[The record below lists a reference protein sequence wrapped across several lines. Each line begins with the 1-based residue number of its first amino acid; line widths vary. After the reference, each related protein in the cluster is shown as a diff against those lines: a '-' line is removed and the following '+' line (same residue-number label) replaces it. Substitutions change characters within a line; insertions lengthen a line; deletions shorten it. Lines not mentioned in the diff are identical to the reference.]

1 MVSSKKYSKWV
12 NKRGSREDTES
23 SQRDLNSVQQNI
35 RNKFPKLDQASDAR
49 LPSKNSTSI
58 GFDHKRKVDFSD
70 VDELIGEEF
79 LTAVATKK
87 GPSRSPPKIRK
98 QQTNS

>member
-1 MVSSKKYSKWV
+1 M
-12 NKRGSREDTES
+12 
-23 SQRDLNSVQQNI
+23 
-35 RNKFPKLDQASDAR
+35 
-49 LPSKNSTSI
+49 
-58 GFDHKRKVDFSD
+58 GFDAKRKVDFSD

-98 QQTNS
+98 QQAKSTPEATYKLNEHRKSITHEDWY